1 MTKFNKLKKLI
12 KSITSSDR
20 KKNRKIKI
28 IFAVTFIAL
37 LLKKKYEQVD
47 TPLPESNFNELFFE
61 DYCGT
66 KWNKSNITW
75 SIVDDR
81 LYLPKHPKGNYVDV
95 INISNNLEK
104 VKLIEKAFN
113 LWDDAL
119 SSITFSYTDNGND
132 ADITVGIV
140 KSNQISSDGRWNYI
154 YNQNNNITNSCIR
167 VIDRNSEDWFLT
179 TMLHEIGNVLGLGDI
194 KPRKDIQSIQ
204 EDPFP
209 KKFPVSAES
218 LWNFDVRMIK
228 YLYGEPVEIPI
239 FAA

>member
-12 KSITSSDR
+12 KSITSTDR

-37 LLKKKYEQVD
+37 LLKKNYEQVD

-61 DYCGT
+61 DYYGT

-119 SSITFSYTDNGND
+119 SSITFSYTDNHN
-132 ADITVGIV
+132 A
-140 KSNQISSDGRWNYI
+140 
-154 YNQNNNITNSCIR
+154 
-167 VIDRNSEDWFLT
+167 F
-179 TMLHEIGNVLGLGDI
+179 
-194 KPRKDIQSIQ
+194 
-204 EDPFP
+204 
-209 KKFPVSAES
+209 
-218 LWNFDVRMIK
+218 
-228 YLYGEPVEIPI
+228 
-239 FAA
+239 